1 MSRRRI
7 YVVERRS
14 KRSFD
19 IALFTTLY
27 LVLAVIVVVL
37 GITGLPLNW
46 DLLLWLFILP
56 TLIGFG
62 LSRIAKIIEK
72 IEEKW

>member
-7 YVVERRS
+7 YAVERRS

-37 GITGLPLNW
+37 GITGLPLTW

-56 TLIGFG
+56 ASVGFG
-62 LSRIAKIIEK
+62 LSWIAKIIEK
-72 IEEKW
+72 TEEKW